1 MVLSE
6 REQER
11 YKRQLHIH
19 QWGEEGQQKL
29 KEKSVFIAGAG
40 GLGCPVATSL
50 ALAGVGRLVVC
61 DSDHVEVSN
70 LNRQFLHTE
79 SDLEIEKSLSAANS
93 LAELNPN
100 TKTIHLTATIDD
112 ATVASLVDG
121 CDIIVDCLDNL
132 EGRMALNT
140 YSVHNNLPLVHG
152 GVWGLEGRLTF
163 HNPPTTP
170 CLRCLYH
177 EALPD
182 SIIPVA
188 AVTTF
193 VIGAMQATEVIKY
206 LLGMGNLATGRLIL
220 CSLDSMSFHELPTE
234 KDPNCPVCGN
244 RAA

>member
-1 MVLSE
+1 MTLSA

-11 YKRQLHIH
+11 YKRQIHIH
-19 QWGEEGQQKL
+19 QWGEEGQRKL
-29 KEKSVFIAGAG
+29 KNNSVFIAGAG

-50 ALAGVGRLVVC
+50 ALAGVGRLVIC

-79 SDLEIEKSLSAANS
+79 NDLNIGKSLSAANS

-100 TKTIHLTATIDD
+100 TAVTHITALIDD
-112 ATVASLVDG
+112 TNVASLVNG

-132 EGRMALNT
+132 EGRMALNN
-140 YSVHNNLPLVHG
+140 YSVHNNIPLVHG

-163 HNPPTTP
+163 HNPPHTP

-182 SIIPVA
+182 AVIPVA
-188 AVTTF
+188 AVTTL

-206 LLGMGNLATGRLIL
+206 LLGIGNLATGRLIL
-220 CSLDSMSFHELPTE
+220 CSLDSMTFHELQTE
-234 KDPNCPVCGN
+234 KDQNCPVCGN
-244 RAA
+244 KDV